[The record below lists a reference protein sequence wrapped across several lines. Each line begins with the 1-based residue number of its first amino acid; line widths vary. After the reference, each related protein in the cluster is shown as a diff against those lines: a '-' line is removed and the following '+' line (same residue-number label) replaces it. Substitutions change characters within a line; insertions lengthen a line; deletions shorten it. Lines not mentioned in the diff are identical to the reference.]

1 MQPEDEGEP
10 TEDDMSK
17 TVPKRIEEQLRSVFP
32 EGAIN
37 RVEVLGYGD
46 DPVIEPGETAIR
58 IFIDRAGRPEGN
70 DADDEIIHEFEGANR
85 AAIEELRNKVPRF
98 IGWVEF
104 RPASPVGTARS
115 HGPVLRIGGRR
126 SATLDEA
133 SEELTPVMTRLGAVD
148 LATVDTLITAGIA
161 SSRAEVMRWAV
172 GRIREH
178 PAYAQ
183 LQERVHEID
192 ELKAQF

>member
-1 MQPEDEGEP
+1 
-10 TEDDMSK
+10 MSAR
-17 TVPKRIEEQLRSVFP
+17 VPKRIEEQLRSIFP

-37 RVEVLGYGD
+37 QVEVLKYGD

-58 IFIDRAGRPEGN
+58 ISIDRGGRPEGK
-70 DADDEIIHEFEGANR
+70 DADKEIAREFDGANR
-85 AAIEELRNKVPRF
+85 AAIEELRDKLPPS

-104 RPASPVGTARS
+104 RPAGMASS
-115 HGPVLRIGGRR
+115 HGPVIKIGGRGGR
-126 SATLDEA
+126 SAPLDEV
-133 SEELTPVMTRLGAVD
+133 SEELTPVMTRLGTAD

-172 GRIREH
+172 GRIREN

-183 LQERVHEID
+183 IQERVHEID